1 MTEYNAKAAIMVA
14 ASPVICHDTFAKP
27 ERLTRFWFPRV
38 SGPIRPGAD
47 LEWYM
52 GEEKDAQC
60 IPVTIDDAFPG
71 DSIDMRWGSG
81 ETETHVSWT
90 FTEKGPH
97 TEIKVVESGFK
108 GSEHDKMTRA
118 LTQTA
123 VLNQV
128 LVAAKA
134 QIEHDVDI
142 NVIEDR
148 AAG

>member
-60 IPVTIDDAFPG
+60 IPVTIDDAFPSLKTVATLP
-71 DSIDMRWGSG
+71 SIHAITVAGAVRSFHPLPG
-81 ETETHVSWT
+81 H
-90 FTEKGPH
+90 
-97 TEIKVVESGFK
+97 
-108 GSEHDKMTRA
+108 
-118 LTQTA
+118 L
-123 VLNQV
+123 VLN
-128 LVAAKA
+128 
-134 QIEHDVDI
+134 DG
-142 NVIEDR
+142 R
-148 AAG
+148 F